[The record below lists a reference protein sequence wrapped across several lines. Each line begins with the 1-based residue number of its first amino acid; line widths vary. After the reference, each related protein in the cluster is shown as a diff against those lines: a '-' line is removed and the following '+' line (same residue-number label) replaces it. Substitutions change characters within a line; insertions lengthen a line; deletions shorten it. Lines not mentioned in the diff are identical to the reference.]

1 MKLLRSTRVRSLE
14 ATCQSAV
21 AISTA
26 LLFSSSYCRAAENP
40 APTAIQPATAQPATA
55 QPAATD
61 DAAAGFPEQSNQPSP
76 TANAAGKAGAAV
88 DVTPKTGAQPS
99 AKPAEQSGLSVTA
112 AAKPTNITPLEPAS
126 TRSGDTN
133 GPAHRGFY
141 FRANSGA
148 GVLAFRGNGPA
159 GSARITGFSSN
170 FGLSLGGSIAPGLVL
185 AGTIQT
191 AQTQGPFR
199 GGPFRNATV
208 TATDGTVEKATN
220 LAMAASSE
228 IGLLVDFYPKLTSNW
243 HLGASF
249 GIGMLSVTNLANNGA
264 SYGAGFGGSVFGGYD
279 WHVIRDWSIGLN
291 VIGSATTKTTF
302 KNANDQKST
311 DYEFS
316 AYTVGIQTSILC
328 F

>member
-1 MKLLRSTRVRSLE
+1 MRHP
-14 ATCQSAV
+14 AV
-21 AISTA
+21 ATA
-26 LLFSSSYCRAAENP
+26 AGLLLSSSYGWAAENAAL
-40 APTAIQPATAQPATA
+40 APA
-55 QPAATD
+55 QPAATE
-61 DAAAGFPEQSNQPSP
+61 DAVASFPEQSNQTPP
-76 TANAAGKAGAAV
+76 IAGAASKNDAV
-88 DVTPKTGAQPS
+88 ATPIADARASGKLT
-99 AKPAEQSGLSVTA
+99 EQSGSFATVSTKLTSAGTQEQGSAHSSDA
-112 AAKPTNITPLEPAS
+112 A
-126 TRSGDTN
+126 D
-133 GPAHRGFY
+133 PAHRGFY
-141 FRANSGA
+141 FRAGSGA
-148 GVLAFRGNGPA
+148 SVLAFRGNGAA

-208 TATDGTVEKATN
+208 TATDGTIEKATN
-220 LAMAASSE
+220 LAMAARSE

-264 SYGAGFGGSVFGGYD
+264 SYGAGLGGSVFGGYD

-291 VIGSATTKTTF
+291 VIGSATTKATF

-316 AYTVGIQTSILC
+316 AYSIGVQSSILC